1 MRQKLQAKRRAPARL
16 SPRERILWGH
26 LNPWL
31 ADLKQRGWNIR
42 TVGDAVIDHYE
53 RTRQEI
59 RTEKLA
65 KLLSPP
71 TEIVINYRKRRG
83 LPNHQSAAQQMV
95 LKRLVPDAR
104 DRQKAVEILSK
115 VYVVDM
121 LGALDFKEAVEEI
134 RSHKFVA
141 PQARPCA
148 SGEGRQGRR
157 LVWPE
162 G

>member
-1 MRQKLQAKRRAPARL
+1 MRQKLQAKPRAPASL

-26 LNPWL
+26 LHPWL
-31 ADLKQRGWNIR
+31 EDLKQRGWNSR

-59 RTEKLA
+59 RIEELP

-71 TEIVINYRKRRG
+71 TEIVMNYRKRRS
-83 LPNHQSAAQQMV
+83 LPNHPSAAQQMA

-134 RSHKFVA
+134 RSHKFAA
-141 PQARPCA
+141 PQVRPCA
-148 SGEGRQGRR
+148 FGEGRQGRR